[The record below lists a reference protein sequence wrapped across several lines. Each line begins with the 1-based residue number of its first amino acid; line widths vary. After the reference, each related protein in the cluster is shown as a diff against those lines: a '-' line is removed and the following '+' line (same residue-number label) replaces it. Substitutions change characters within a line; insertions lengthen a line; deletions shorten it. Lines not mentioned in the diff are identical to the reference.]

1 MFFSA
6 WKFGVTVGSV
16 VMTPGSTEASGSLKL
31 VTFYLSVYL
40 LARSLLQLERVY
52 SMIQRFAVVFCLAAY
67 GVYVFAQGPRPSN
80 LGASKLD
87 LGEPGIQWYTTWE
100 SAEAEA
106 KRSGRAIM
114 FVAAATQCHGVSG
127 VF

>member
-1 MFFSA
+1 MIKRFA
-6 WKFGVTVGSV
+6 
-16 VMTPGSTEASGSLKL
+16 A
-31 VTFYLSVYL
+31 
-40 LARSLLQLERVY
+40 
-52 SMIQRFAVVFCLAAY
+52 IQRFAAVQRFTAVLCLAVLGGYA
-67 GVYVFAQGPRPSN
+67 GGQGPRPSN